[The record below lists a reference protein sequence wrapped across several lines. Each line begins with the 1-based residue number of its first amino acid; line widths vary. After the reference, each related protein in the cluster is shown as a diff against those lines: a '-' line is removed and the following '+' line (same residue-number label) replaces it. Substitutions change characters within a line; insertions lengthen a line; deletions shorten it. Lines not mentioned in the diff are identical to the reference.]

1 MLPTVPRLREFKV
14 KRNSKMRYA
23 ALTRVTKN
31 AGMLLVGTMVRMVV
45 AFAFVVYIA
54 RYLGVTGYGKFA
66 LTQQLC
72 DLSTSLAATGLC
84 ILVTREAAKDV
95 RWLHRN
101 LASISLMTVVISCC
115 AAGILAA
122 IARFAP
128 GYAND
133 TRSAMYIAAI
143 AIVPA
148 SLCVVAESIFVA
160 LHKAEMVAA
169 GIAIEALVRIGLWF
183 IMLLSG
189 FGLQSLFVV
198 VIGTRTALLVLYW
211 ITLSPHLKNMR
222 WRVSGA
228 RLWWI
233 GRAWRIFAAE
243 TWLANLYLSL
253 DMICLS
259 LFYGEAA
266 VGLYDA
272 AWKLIRFGPVIAGCF
287 TTAVFPYISRLYVD
301 ARDTFQLV
309 SEQSVKYILAGI
321 LPAVLCIFTFADQ
334 IVIFLYAEQ
343 YSESAAV
350 LRILAWLLIP
360 QFLNPFLSRVLYA
373 RGQQRRSLAVA
384 AIGLTTFLSVAF
396 FLIPK
401 WGPVGTAWTLVITY
415 YAALAAYIGYA
426 MAGTNHRPLLAIFVR
441 QAAAAILL
449 GIALIY
455 LKHSQMLPMLVAS
468 AVLYGVSLLVLRII
482 TLNDLKLLEELR

>member
-1 MLPTVPRLREFKV
+1 
-14 KRNSKMRYA
+14 
-23 ALTRVTKN
+23 
-31 AGMLLVGTMVRMVV
+31 MLLVGTMVRMIV

-66 LTQQLC
+66 LTQQLY

-84 ILVTREAAKDV
+84 ILVTREAAKDI
-95 RWLHRN
+95 RWLRRN
-101 LASISLMTVVISCC
+101 LASIGLMTVIVSCC
-115 AAGILAA
+115 ATCILAG

-128 GYAND
+128 GYAAD
-133 TRSAMYIAAI
+133 TRQAMYIAAI
-143 AIVPA
+143 AIIPA
-148 SLCVVAESIFVA
+148 SLCTVAESIFVA

-189 FGLQSLFVV
+189 FGLLSLFVV
-198 VIGTRTALLVLYW
+198 VIATRTAQLGLYW
-211 ITLSPHLKNMR
+211 ILLTPHLKHVC

-233 GRAWRIFAAE
+233 KRAWRVFAAE

-253 DMICLS
+253 DMVFLS

-272 AWKLIRFGPVIAGCF
+272 AWKLIRFGPVIASCF
-287 TTAVFPYISRLYVD
+287 TTAVFPYISRLYVV

-309 SEQSVKYILAGI
+309 SEQSVKYLLAGI
-321 LPAVLCIFTFADQ
+321 LPAVLCIHTFADK
-334 IVIFLYAEQ
+334 IVVFLYAEQ
-343 YSESAAV
+343 YSESADV

-384 AIGLTTFLSVAF
+384 AIGLATFLSVAF

-401 WGPVGTAWTLVITY
+401 WGAVGTAWTLVITY
-415 YAALAAYIGYA
+415 YAALAAFLGFA
-426 MAGTNHRPLLAIFVR
+426 MAGTDHRPLLAIFVR
-441 QAAAAILL
+441 QAAAAALL
-449 GIALIY
+449 AAAMIY
-455 LKHSQMLPMLVAS
+455 LKHTQIFPMLVAS
-468 AVLYGVSLLVLRII
+468 AMLYAASLLVLRII
-482 TLNDLKLLEELR
+482 TLNDLKLLQELR